1 MVWYV
6 NGRFD
11 EEMIDLMFDS
21 IGQRASERKFTA
33 YPSFGFSLI
42 V

>member
-21 IGQRASERKFTA
+21 IGQRASERKFTV
-33 YPSFGFSLI
+33 PSFGFNLI